1 MVLRKTG
8 CDENYVGLI
17 IILYF
22 DEDQRSC
29 MVVVGFWKTLGVYFL
44 YRKFCILGLTTVQ
57 SLCCQIFV
65 KSKGVILI
73 EKVKNFITHVFQIQF
88 QQF

>member
-22 DEDQRSC
+22 DKDQRSC
-29 MVVVGFWKTLGVYFL
+29 MVVVGFLENIRSVFFYTCD
-44 YRKFCILGLTTVQ
+44 FCILGLTTVQ
-57 SLCCQIFV
+57 SLCCRIFE

-73 EKVKNFITHVFQIQF
+73 EK
-88 QQF
+88 